1 MSTTK
6 EGAGEGQPVDLDH
19 LSRQTFGDQELERE
33 VLRLFERQS
42 QDMLARLK
50 EATNARSWAEAAH
63 TLRGSALGVG
73 AFEVAQAAST
83 VEEAADDLDLL
94 SLRAIASLA
103 RLEEAIREANAFIAE
118 LLNSAA

>member
-1 MSTTK
+1 MGTTK

-19 LSRQTFGDQELERE
+19 LARQTFGDHDLERE

-50 EATNARSWAEAAH
+50 EATNARTWAEAAH

-73 AFEVAQAAST
+73 AFEVAEAAGT
-83 VEEAADDLDLL
+83 VEEAAGDVDLM
-94 SLRAIASLA
+94 SLRALASLA
-103 RLEEAIREANAFIAE
+103 RLEDAIREANAFIAE
-118 LLNSAA
+118 LLNTAA